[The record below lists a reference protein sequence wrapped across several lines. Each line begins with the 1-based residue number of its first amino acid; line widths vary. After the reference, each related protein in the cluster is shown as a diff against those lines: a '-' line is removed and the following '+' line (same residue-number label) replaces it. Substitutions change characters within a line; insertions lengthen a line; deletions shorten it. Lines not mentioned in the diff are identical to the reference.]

1 MYIEIHRDK
10 TSFLRMLYN
19 KILSLFHLI
28 IASNNIT
35 PKTDLSSFGNGNEL
49 LSIVF

>member
-1 MYIEIHRDK
+1 
-10 TSFLRMLYN
+10 MLYN

-49 LSIVF
+49 LSIVFWSQILSYTQK